1 MEVEFYKLASSV
13 KKTGD
18 GALVF
23 YLSNRVLG
31 CKSLSYMNGDTLY
44 PHYDSITGELT
55 LFARS
60 YYDYDDEGNTTAEW
74 LEVWDKKYMYRYKKG
89 VGKGRTVYDVVIGI
103 FGLDGYVQVGE
114 KNRMDSNV
122 YLWHTR
128 GMKRG
133 HAGLTLK
140 AASTD
145 MRCHFLRWPTTTRRL
160 ANLYLS
166 CKVRGTAWTFSTT
179 LTEPSRPFLWGPMT
193 RHHIFLLKVHLNP
206 I

>member
-74 LEVWDKKYMYRYKKG
+74 LEVWDKKYMYRYKKEWGRG
-89 VGKGRTVYDVVIGI
+89 VPFTTWSSEYSD
-103 FGLDGYVQVGE
+103 L
-114 KNRMDSNV
+114 
-122 YLWHTR
+122 T
-128 GMKRG
+128 GMYK
-133 HAGLTLK
+133 
-140 AASTD
+140 S
-145 MRCHFLRWPTTTRRL
+145 
-160 ANLYLS
+160 
-166 CKVRGTAWTFSTT
+166 VRKTAWIPTCTCGIQ
-179 LTEPSRPFLWGPMT
+179 EG
-193 RHHIFLLKVHLNP
+193 
-206 I
+206 